1 MTLNE
6 KQELIERYYIQM
18 ENDLLLNIAKKLSHG
33 KPMEIAID
41 ETTKILDWQL
51 QRLKDFDALNE
62 ENIKIIVK
70 YSKLTEKE
78 VREVFEM
85 AKEVGSTADKTV
97 LDKGI
102 KLGVLKEI
110 DENLARI
117 TYDNIMSNAI
127 DEVLT
132 TFNSQNNSLLRS
144 ASKGYEEIVN
154 KVTSEALAGTKTLG
168 NAMEEAVT
176 ELSKKG
182 LTGFTARNGAEW
194 TPEAYTKMVIRSNV
208 KNTINKVSE
217 ERFKLAGNDYI
228 EINAYS
234 GARPKC
240 SQDQGKIYS
249 LSGNTESITDIKGN
263 KIKVYAWSN
272 STYGEPDGI
281 LGINCG
287 HSRHA
292 FVPNVS
298 IYREKKINKKENDEL
313 YMENQQQR
321 LYERTIRNK
330 KREIEMQ
337 KQINASKDYI
347 DKLNKKLR
355 DYKNEYNDF
364 LKETGRYRN
373 YSNEWIGK

>member
-18 ENDLLLNIAKKLSHG
+18 EDDLLLNISKKLSQG
-33 KPMEIAID
+33 KPMEIVID

-62 ENIKIIVK
+62 ENIKIIAK

-110 DENLARI
+110 DGNLARI

-240 SQDQGKIYS
+240 SIDQGKVYS
-249 LSGNTESITDIKGN
+249 LSGNTEPITDIKGN
-263 KIKVYAWSN
+263 KIKVYAWGN

-298 IYREKKINKKENDEL
+298 IYREKKIDKKENDEL

>member
-18 ENDLLLNIAKKLSHG
+18 ENDLLINIAKKLSHG

-51 QRLKDFDALNE
+51 QRLKDFGALNE
-62 ENIKIIVK
+62 ENIKIIAK

-85 AKEVGSTADKTV
+85 AKEVGSTADKTI

-217 ERFKLAGNDYI
+217 ERFKIAGNDYI

-240 SQDQGKIYS
+240 SIDQGKIYS
-249 LSGNTESITDIKGN
+249 LSGNTEPITDIKGN
-263 KIKVYAWSN
+263 KIKVYSWSN

-298 IYREKKINKKENDEL
+298 IYREKKIDKKENDEL
-313 YMENQQQR
+313 YMENQKQK

-355 DYKNEYNDF
+355 DYKNEYNNF

>member
-6 KQELIERYYIQM
+6 KQELIEKYYIQT
-18 ENDLLLNIAKKLSHG
+18 ENDLLLNISKKLSQG

-51 QRLKDFDALNE
+51 QRLKDFGALNE
-62 ENIKIIVK
+62 ENIKIIAK

-313 YMENQQQR
+313 YMENQKQR

-355 DYKNEYNDF
+355 EYRNEYNGF

>member
-6 KQELIERYYIQM
+6 KQELIEKYYIQT
-18 ENDLLLNIAKKLSHG
+18 ENDLLLNISKKLSQG

-51 QRLKDFDALNE
+51 QRLKDFGALNE
-62 ENIKIIVK
+62 ENIKIIAK

-182 LTGFTARNGAEW
+182 LTGFTARNGVEW

-217 ERFKLAGNDYI
+217 ERFKLSGNDYI

-249 LSGNTESITDIKGN
+249 LSGNTEPITDIKGN

-313 YMENQQQR
+313 YMENQKQR

-355 DYKNEYNDF
+355 EYRNEYNDF